1 MKLMF
6 QKERKTRKMTGF
18 ENITTEVATDLIE
31 LVNQLRGL
39 EKSAQ
44 VNYSVQNRK
53 TGEWMRKAFDYV
65 PLDNILNKIKENQNF
80 ALLQPIGVDENG
92 INGVRCILVH
102 KSGHVFETNTYPFA
116 VKEGAKIQDEGAEI
130 TYRKRYS
137 LGAFLGMATEEDT
150 DGNDNEATNST
161 ERKASPRQIVLLS
174 KIYTGEN
181 LIKLLKMNNIE
192 KLEDMPM
199 SKASEL
205 ISKNMKQRKAEN
217 HE

>member
-1 MKLMF
+1 MI
-6 QKERKTRKMTGF
+6 GF
-18 ENITTEVATDLIE
+18 ENITKEVATDLIE

-53 TGEWMRKAFDYV
+53 TGEWVKKEFNYV

-116 VKEGAKIQDEGAEI
+116 VKEGSKLQDEGAEI

-150 DGNDNEATNST
+150 DGKVE
-161 ERKASPRQIVLLS
+161 VLD
-174 KIYTGEN
+174 KNYTGEN
-181 LIKLLKMNNIE
+181 LEKLLKMNKIE

-205 ISKNMKQRKAEN
+205 IGKIMKQRKADS

>member
-1 MKLMF
+1 MK
-6 QKERKTRKMTGF
+6 GF
-18 ENITTEVATDLIE
+18 ENIKPEIAVDLIE

-44 VNYSVQNRK
+44 VNYSVKNRN

-161 ERKASPRQIVLLS
+161 ERKASPRQVEILS

-192 KLEDMPM
+192 KLEDIPM

-205 ISKNMKQRKAEN
+205 ISKNMKQRKVDS

>member
-1 MKLMF
+1 MK
-6 QKERKTRKMTGF
+6 GF
-18 ENITTEVATDLIE
+18 ENITPEIATDLIE
-31 LVNQLRGL
+31 LVNQLKGL

-44 VNYSVQNRK
+44 VNYSVKNRN

-116 VKEGAKIQDEGAEI
+116 VKEGAKLQDEGAEI

-150 DGNDNEATNST
+150 DGNDDEATNST
-161 ERKASPRQIVLLS
+161 ERKASPRQIVVLS

-205 ISKNMKQRKAEN
+205 IGKNMKQRKADS

>member
-1 MKLMF
+1 MK
-6 QKERKTRKMTGF
+6 GF
-18 ENITTEVATDLIE
+18 ENITPEIATDLIE
-31 LVNQLRGL
+31 LVNQLKGL

-65 PLDNILNKIKENQNF
+65 PLDNILNKIKENKNF
-80 ALLQPIGVDENG
+80 AMLQPIGIDENG
-92 INGVRCILVH
+92 VCGVKCILVH
-102 KSGHVFETNTYPFA
+102 KSGHVFETSTYPFT
-116 VKEGAKIQDEGAEI
+116 VREGAKIQDEGAEI

-150 DGNDNEATNST
+150 DGNDDEATNST
-161 ERKASPRQIVLLS
+161 ERKASPRQIVVLS

-205 ISKNMKQRKAEN
+205 ISKNMKQRKVDS

>member
-1 MKLMF
+1 MK
-6 QKERKTRKMTGF
+6 GF
-18 ENITTEVATDLIE
+18 ENITPEIATDLIE

-92 INGVRCILVH
+92 INGVRCVLVH

-116 VKEGAKIQDEGAEI
+116 VKEGAKLQDEGAEI

-150 DGNDNEATNST
+150 DGNDDEATNST
-161 ERKASPRQIVLLS
+161 ERKASPRQIVVLN

-181 LIKLLKMNNIE
+181 LEKLLKMNNIE

-205 ISKNMKQRKAEN
+205 ISKNMKHRKVDS

>member
-1 MKLMF
+1 MK
-6 QKERKTRKMTGF
+6 GF
-18 ENITTEVATDLIE
+18 ENITPEIAVDLIE

-53 TGEWMRKAFDYV
+53 TGEWMRKAFNYV

-116 VKEGAKIQDEGAEI
+116 VKEGAKLQDEGAEI

-150 DGNDNEATNST
+150 DGNDDEATNST
-161 ERKASPRQIVLLS
+161 ERKASPRQIVVLS

-181 LIKLLKMNNIE
+181 LIELLKMNNIE

-205 ISKNMKQRKAEN
+205 ISKNMKHRKVDS

>member
-1 MKLMF
+1 MK
-6 QKERKTRKMTGF
+6 GF
-18 ENITTEVATDLIE
+18 ENITPEIAVDLIE

-44 VNYSVQNRK
+44 VNYSVKNRN

-65 PLDNILNKIKENQNF
+65 PLDNILNKIKENKNF
-80 ALLQPIGVDENG
+80 ALLQPIGIDED
-92 INGVRCILVH
+92 GVCGVKCILVH
-102 KSGHVFETNTYPFA
+102 KSGHVFETSTYPFA

-161 ERKASPRQIVLLS
+161 ERKASPRQIEVLS

-181 LIKLLKMNNIE
+181 LEKLLNMNNIE

-205 ISKNMKQRKAEN
+205 ISKNMKHRKVDS

>member
-1 MKLMF
+1 MK
-6 QKERKTRKMTGF
+6 GF
-18 ENITTEVATDLIE
+18 ENITPEIATDLIE

-65 PLDNILNKIKENQNF
+65 PLDNILNKIKENKNF
-80 ALLQPIGVDENG
+80 AMLQPIGIDENG
-92 INGVRCILVH
+92 VCGVKCILVH

-116 VKEGAKIQDEGAEI
+116 VKESAKIQDEGAEI

-161 ERKASPRQIVLLS
+161 ERKASPRQIVVLS

-181 LIKLLKMNNIE
+181 LEKLLKMNNIE

-205 ISKNMKQRKAEN
+205 ISKNMKQRKEN
-217 HE
+217 RHE

>member
-1 MKLMF
+1 MF

-18 ENITTEVATDLIE
+18 ENITTEIATDLIE

-53 TGEWMRKAFDYV
+53 TGEWMHKAFDYV

-80 ALLQPIGVDENG
+80 ALLQPIGVDEDG

-161 ERKASPRQIVLLS
+161 ERKASPRQIEVLS

-181 LIKLLKMNNIE
+181 LEKLLKMNNIE

-205 ISKNMKQRKAEN
+205 ISKNMKHRKVN
-217 HE
+217 SHE

>member
-1 MKLMF
+1 MI
-6 QKERKTRKMTGF
+6 GF

-102 KSGHVFETNTYPFA
+102 KSGHVFETSTYPFT

-150 DGNDNEATNST
+150 DGNDDEATNST

-205 ISKNMKQRKAEN
+205 ISKNMKRRKVDS

>member
-1 MKLMF
+1 MK
-6 QKERKTRKMTGF
+6 GF
-18 ENITTEVATDLIE
+18 ENITPEIATDLIE
-31 LVNQLRGL
+31 LVNQLKGL

-65 PLDNILNKIKENQNF
+65 PLDNILNKIKENKNF
-80 ALLQPIGVDENG
+80 ALLQPIGIDENG
-92 INGVRCILVH
+92 VCGVKCILIH

-150 DGNDNEATNST
+150 DGNDDEATNST
-161 ERKASPRQIVLLS
+161 ERKASPRQIVVLS

-181 LIKLLKMNNIE
+181 LEKLLKMNNIE

-205 ISKNMKQRKAEN
+205 ISKNMKHRKVDS

>member
-1 MKLMF
+1 
-6 QKERKTRKMTGF
+6 MTGF
-18 ENITTEVATDLIE
+18 ENITPEIATDLIE

-80 ALLQPIGVDENG
+80 AMLQPIGIDENG
-92 INGVRCILVH
+92 VCGVKCILVH
-102 KSGHVFETNTYPFA
+102 KSGHVFETSTYPFA

-150 DGNDNEATNST
+150 DGNDDEATNST
-161 ERKASPRQIVLLS
+161 ERKASPRQIVVLS

-205 ISKNMKQRKAEN
+205 ISKNMKHRKVDS

>member
-1 MKLMF
+1 MK
-6 QKERKTRKMTGF
+6 GF
-18 ENITTEVATDLIE
+18 ENITPEIATDLIE

-65 PLDNILNKIKENQNF
+65 PLDNILNKIKENKNF
-80 ALLQPIGVDENG
+80 AMLQPIGIDENG
-92 INGVRCILVH
+92 VCGVKCILVH
-102 KSGHVFETNTYPFA
+102 KSGHVFETSTYPFT

-150 DGNDNEATNST
+150 DGNDDEATNST
-161 ERKASPRQIVLLS
+161 ERKASPRQIVVLS

-181 LIKLLKMNNIE
+181 LEKLLKMNNIE

-205 ISKNMKQRKAEN
+205 ISKNMKQRKEN
-217 HE
+217 RHE

>member
-1 MKLMF
+1 MK
-6 QKERKTRKMTGF
+6 GF
-18 ENITTEVATDLIE
+18 ENITPEIATDLIE
-31 LVNQLRGL
+31 LVNQLKGL

-44 VNYSVQNRK
+44 VNYSVKNRN

-80 ALLQPIGVDENG
+80 ALLQPIGIDQ
-92 INGVRCILVH
+92 NGVCGVKCILVH
-102 KSGHVFETNTYPFA
+102 KSGHVFETNTYPFTA
-116 VKEGAKIQDEGAEI
+116 KEGAKIQDEGAEI

-150 DGNDNEATNST
+150 DGNDDEATNST
-161 ERKASPRQIVLLS
+161 ERKASPRQIEALS

-205 ISKNMKQRKAEN
+205 IGKNMKKRKAYN

>member
-1 MKLMF
+1 MK
-6 QKERKTRKMTGF
+6 GF
-18 ENITTEVATDLIE
+18 ENITPEIATDLIQ
-31 LVNQLRGL
+31 LVNQLKGL

-44 VNYSVQNRK
+44 VNYSVKNRN

-161 ERKASPRQIVLLS
+161 ERKASPRQIVVLS

-181 LIKLLKMNNIE
+181 LEKLLKMNNIE

>member
-1 MKLMF
+1 MK
-6 QKERKTRKMTGF
+6 GF
-18 ENITTEVATDLIE
+18 ENITPEIATDLIE
-31 LVNQLRGL
+31 LVNQLKGL

-44 VNYSVQNRK
+44 VNYSVKNRN

-65 PLDNILNKIKENQNF
+65 PLDNILNKIKENKNF
-80 ALLQPIGVDENG
+80 ALLQPIGIDENG
-92 INGVRCILVH
+92 VCGVKCILVH
-102 KSGHVFETNTYPFA
+102 KSGHVFETSTYPFT
-116 VKEGAKIQDEGAEI
+116 VNEGAKIQDEGAEI

-150 DGNDNEATNST
+150 DGNDDEATNST

-205 ISKNMKQRKAEN
+205 ISKNMKHRKADS

>member
-1 MKLMF
+1 MK
-6 QKERKTRKMTGF
+6 GF
-18 ENITTEVATDLIE
+18 ENITPEIATDLIE

-53 TGEWMRKAFDYV
+53 TGEWMQKSFDYV

-80 ALLQPIGVDENG
+80 ALLQPIGLDENG
-92 INGVRCILVH
+92 VCGVKCILVH

-116 VKEGAKIQDEGAEI
+116 VNEGAKLQDEGAEI
-130 TYRKRYS
+130 AYRKRYS

-150 DGNDNEATNST
+150 DGNDDEATNST
-161 ERKASPRQIVLLS
+161 ERKASPRQIEVLS
-174 KIYTGEN
+174 KAYTGEN
-181 LIKLLKMNNIE
+181 LEKLLKMNGIE
-192 KLEDMPM
+192 KLEDMTM
-199 SKASEL
+199 TKASEL
-205 ISKNMKQRKAEN
+205 IEKIISKRKAEK

>member
-1 MKLMF
+1 MK
-6 QKERKTRKMTGF
+6 GF
-18 ENITTEVATDLIE
+18 ENITPEIAVDLIE

-161 ERKASPRQIVLLS
+161 ERKASPRQIVVLS

>member
-1 MKLMF
+1 MK
-6 QKERKTRKMTGF
+6 GF
-18 ENITTEVATDLIE
+18 ENIKPEIAVDLIE

-44 VNYSVQNRK
+44 VNYSVKNRN

-116 VKEGAKIQDEGAEI
+116 VKEGAKLQDEGAEI

-150 DGNDNEATNST
+150 DGNDDEATNST
-161 ERKASPRQIVLLS
+161 ERKVSPRQIEVLS
-174 KIYTGEN
+174 KAYTGEN
-181 LIKLLKMNNIE
+181 LEKLLNMNHIK

-205 ISKNMKQRKAEN
+205 IGKIMKQRKADS

>member
-1 MKLMF
+1 MK
-6 QKERKTRKMTGF
+6 GF
-18 ENITTEVATDLIE
+18 ENITPEIATDLIE
-31 LVNQLRGL
+31 LVNQLKGL

-44 VNYSVQNRK
+44 VNYSVKNRN

-65 PLDNILNKIKENQNF
+65 PLDNILNKIKENKNF
-80 ALLQPIGVDENG
+80 ALLQPIGIDENG
-92 INGVRCILVH
+92 VCGVKCILVH
-102 KSGHVFETNTYPFA
+102 KSGHVFETSTYPFTVNA
-116 VKEGAKIQDEGAEI
+116 GAKIQDEGAEI

-150 DGNDNEATNST
+150 DGNDDEATNST
-161 ERKASPRQIVLLS
+161 ERKASPRQIEVLS

-181 LIKLLKMNNIE
+181 LEKLLKMNNIE

-205 ISKNMKQRKAEN
+205 ISKNMKHRKVEK
-217 HE
+217 HD

>member
-1 MKLMF
+1 MI
-6 QKERKTRKMTGF
+6 GF

-44 VNYSVQNRK
+44 VNYSVQNKK
-53 TGEWMRKAFDYV
+53 TGEWMHKAFDYV

-80 ALLQPIGVDENG
+80 ALLQPIGIDENG

-116 VKEGAKIQDEGAEI
+116 VKEGAKLQDEGAEI

-150 DGNDNEATNST
+150 DGNDDEATNST
-161 ERKASPRQIVLLS
+161 ERKASPRQIVVLS
-174 KIYTGEN
+174 KIYTGDN

-205 ISKNMKQRKAEN
+205 ISKNMNHRKAEN

>member
-1 MKLMF
+1 MK
-6 QKERKTRKMTGF
+6 GF
-18 ENITTEVATDLIE
+18 ENITPEIATDLIE
-31 LVNQLRGL
+31 LVNQLKGL

-53 TGEWMRKAFDYV
+53 TGEWIKKSFDYV

-92 INGVRCILVH
+92 VNGVRCILVH

-116 VKEGAKIQDEGAEI
+116 VKEGAKLQDEGAEI

-150 DGNDNEATNST
+150 DGNDDEATNST
-161 ERKASPRQIVLLS
+161 ERKASPRQIEVLS
-174 KIYTGEN
+174 KYYTGNN
-181 LIKLLKMNNIE
+181 LEKLLKMHKIE

-199 SKASEL
+199 TKASEL
-205 ISKNMKQRKAEN
+205 IGKIMKQRKAEK

>member
-1 MKLMF
+1 MK
-6 QKERKTRKMTGF
+6 GF
-18 ENITTEVATDLIE
+18 ENITPEIATDLIE
-31 LVNQLRGL
+31 LVNQLKGL

-44 VNYSVQNRK
+44 VNYSVKNRN

-116 VKEGAKIQDEGAEI
+116 VKEGAKLQDEGAEI

-150 DGNDNEATNST
+150 DGNDDEATNST
-161 ERKASPRQIVLLS
+161 ERKASPRQIVVLS
-174 KIYTGEN
+174 KIYTGDN

-205 ISKNMKQRKAEN
+205 ISKNMKHRKVEN